1 MGGLFGEGVP
11 DGVVVGEVHGEVV
24 DPVVPGSVGPGDFAD
39 PLEEI
44 EGPVVVGL
52 GLGDKTVGVIAP
64 PLLPLLLEPVDDK
77 FLGLV
82 GALHRYSIVNYIKL
96 MRVAICETLYACRR
110 LGDREGWGFK

>member
-24 DPVVPGSVGPGDFAD
+24 DTIVPGSFGAGYLAD
-39 PLEEI
+39 PFEEV
-44 EGPVVVGL
+44 ESTVVVDL

-64 PLLPLLLEPVDDK
+64 PLLPLLLESVDDK

-82 GALHRYSIVNYIKL
+82 GALHRDSIVNYIKQ
-96 MRVAICETLYACRR
+96 MRVAIKRDNRAVVE
-110 LGDREGWGFK
+110 